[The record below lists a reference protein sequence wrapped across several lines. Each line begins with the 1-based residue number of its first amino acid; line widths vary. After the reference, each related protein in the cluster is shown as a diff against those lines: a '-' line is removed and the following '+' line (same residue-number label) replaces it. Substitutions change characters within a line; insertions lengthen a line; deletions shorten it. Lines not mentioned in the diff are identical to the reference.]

1 MMEDNKPQTGEPS
14 PSPNE
19 PSSGA
24 ALAEPFACP
33 NCGQMLGPG
42 CTVCAA
48 CREAVDFAKVRMAA
62 AAVLTPAPAPMGAR
76 FPAEAPLPRA
86 AAGQSQFS
94 LPIFIVSVLVYLTV
108 VGVAASVLSITNFR
122 YFLAGLL
129 VACTAW
135 VIYDAHARQ
144 IPHPL
149 RWGLGTFFIW
159 VVVFPWYL
167 SRRRKPEVPCPIM
180 DAQGRFFLRTVLFVF
195 ILCGILYCLLAV
207 VLHKPLR

>member
-1 MMEDNKPQTGEPS
+1 MMEDNKSQASEQS

-19 PSSGA
+19 PSTGA

-48 CREAVDFAKVRMAA
+48 CREAVDFAKVRVA
-62 AAVLTPAPAPMGAR
+62 AAVLTPAPAPVGAH
-76 FPAEAPLPRA
+76 FPAGPLQPHA
-86 AAGQSQFS
+86 TVGQSQFS
-94 LPIFIVSVLVYLTV
+94 LPIFIVSVLLYLTV
-108 VGVAASVLSITNFR
+108 VGAAASVLTITNFR

-135 VIYDAHARQ
+135 VIYDAHAKQ

-180 DAQGRFFLRTVLFVF
+180 DAQGRSFARTVVFVF
-195 ILCGILYCLLAV
+195 VLCGILYCLVSV
-207 VLHKPLR
+207 VMRKPPG